1 MPNGGS
7 DCCGTCW
14 FNSKND
20 GELGYH
26 GSRKEG
32 VATCQIRDLEIEDPF
47 YTYCI
52 NHPHHNPNRV
62 EIPLG
67 PVYFG
72 EDRQIL
78 IESPDTKET
87 RDSLLKLLR
96 EIEEIPKDEY
106 PAGRAL
112 DEEIITQIGKLEEK
126 RAIPSLRKI
135 THFNP
140 LSQPKGKNPFRR
152 NRIITVGLAVET
164 LAKLSK
170 NEAIPEIERLI
181 QLGIQTL
188 DLKNYN
194 PKEDKLAPIRYHAAR
209 GLKYCSN
216 NKSIELL
223 KLGMRDPHQEIKAF
237 SKDILEKKISAIEIS
252 TIEKEIEFEELNRKF
267 NTQTKK
273 ANDSN
278 KWWEFWK
285 KNN

>member
-20 GELGYH
+20 GEPGYH
-26 GSRKEG
+26 GSNREG
-32 VATCQIRDLEIEDPF
+32 VVTCQIRDLEIEDPF

-52 NHPHHNPNRV
+52 NHPHHNPNRL
-62 EIPLG
+62 ETPLG
-67 PVYFG
+67 PVYSG
-72 EDRQIL
+72 ENRKIL
-78 IESPDTKET
+78 VESPDTEET
-87 RDSLLKLLR
+87 RDSLLALLL

-112 DEEIITQIGKLEEK
+112 DEEVITQVGKLEEK
-126 RAIPSLRKI
+126 RAIPSLKRI
-135 THFNP
+135 VNFDP
-140 LSQPKGKNPFRR
+140 LSQPKGKNPFNR
-152 NRIITVGLAVET
+152 NRIITVGIAIET

-170 NEAIPEIERLI
+170 NEAMSEIEQLI
-181 QLGIQTL
+181 KLGIQTL
-188 DLKNYN
+188 DFKNYD

-209 GLKYCSN
+209 GLKYCSDD
-216 NKSIELL
+216 KSIDLL

-237 SKDILEKKISAIEIS
+237 SKDILEKKIGSIEVS
-252 TIEKEIEFEELNRKF
+252 KIEQEIELEQVSNNSNNGAESN
-267 NTQTKK
+267 
-273 ANDSN
+273 N